1 MPKVEDACRQFLS
14 SRRSIMLSTVSPDG
28 ELETSALPCVWLNP
42 QELVIWVSELAPHTR
57 NLLAMTRSAEAE
69 NAASKNSTGRVSGL
83 LVADEQATPQLFAR
97 ERISLQLAVES
108 LQSEARAEAITRL
121 REAFGEVMD
130 VLAGL
135 PDFHAFKLRVV
146 GGRYVRGFGAAY
158 AFENS
163 PCEALKGINN
173 A

>member
-1 MPKVEDACRQFLS
+1 MRKVEDACRQFLN
-14 SRRSIMLSTVSPDG
+14 SRRSIMLSTVSPEG

-42 QELVIWVSELAPHTR
+42 QELVVWVSELAPHTR
-57 NLLAMTRSAEAE
+57 NLLAMTASADAQ
-69 NAASKNSTGRVSGL
+69 NSALKNSTGRVSGL
-83 LVADEQATPQLFAR
+83 LVADEQATPELFAR
-97 ERISLQLAVES
+97 ERISLQLAVS
-108 LQSEARAEAITRL
+108 LFDGDARAPALRL
-121 REAFGEVMD
+121 MRESFGEIME

-158 AFENS
+158 AFES
-163 PCEALKGINN
+163 CPCDALKGIKN